1 MAEREYDV
9 RVELLRQLLHKV
21 HEDPFPS
28 TTMLD
33 QIEELL
39 TPDEV
44 PAYARILL
52 AKVEDDTFPST
63 SMIQRIAA
71 LT

>member
-1 MAEREYDV
+1 VADSEYDV
-9 RVELLRQLLHKV
+9 RVELLRQLLQKV

-39 TPDEV
+39 EPDEV
-44 PAYARILL
+44 PVYARILL
-52 AKVEDDTFPST
+52 AKIEDETFPST
-63 SMIQRIAA
+63 SMIYRIAA

>member
-9 RVELLRQLLHKV
+9 RVELLRQLLQKV
-21 HEDPFPS
+21 HEDPYPS
-28 TTMLD
+28 STMLD

-39 TPDEV
+39 TPNEV
-44 PAYARILL
+44 PAYARVLL
-52 AKVEDDTFPST
+52 AKVEDENFPSV

>member
-9 RVELLRQLLHKV
+9 RVELLRQLLQKV

-33 QIEELL
+33 QIESLL
-39 TPDEV
+39 TPEEV
-44 PAYARILL
+44 PAYARILM
-52 AKVEDDTFPST
+52 AKIEDENFPSID
-63 SMIQRIAA
+63 MIRRIHG
-71 LT
+71 LV

>member
-1 MAEREYDV
+1 VAEREYDV
-9 RVELLRQLLHKV
+9 RRELLRQLMQKV

-33 QIEELL
+33 QIEALL

-44 PAYARILL
+44 PAYARMLL
-52 AKVEDDTFPST
+52 AKIEDENFPSID
-63 SMIQRIAA
+63 MIRRIFA
-71 LT
+71 LV

>member
-9 RVELLRQLLHKV
+9 RVELLRQLLQKV
-21 HEDPFPS
+21 HEDPYPS
-28 TTMLD
+28 STMLD
-33 QIEELL
+33 LIEELL
-39 TPDEV
+39 TPNEV
-44 PAYARILL
+44 PAYARVLL
-52 AKVEDDTFPST
+52 AKVEDENFPSV

>member
-1 MAEREYDV
+1 VAEREYDV
-9 RVELLRQLLHKV
+9 RVELLKQLLQKV

-39 TPDEV
+39 TPEEV

-52 AKVEDDTFPST
+52 AKIEDENFPST
-63 SMIQRIAA
+63 SMIYRIAG